1 MSEAAGLAT
10 APGPASRYRES
21 LRLNPGRFP
30 ADQMEML
37 PMAPAARPRLG
48 LAGILLLALLLR
60 LIYLGQ
66 VASLPFF
73 DHPVGESQVH
83 LTLASQI
90 AAGSFVPH
98 RPFFYASVLYPYF
111 LAVVLEISRGR
122 ILGVALVQVL
132 AGVLLVYLVYRLGAR
147 IYGSSA
153 GLWAAA
159 LAALYGPFAFFEA
172 DVVGV
177 PTPGVVCV
185 VPVTP
190 PTELG
195 IETS

>member
-1 MSEAAGLAT
+1 MSKARTSGRPAA
-10 APGPASRYRES
+10 APQNPAER
-21 LRLNPGRFP
+21 
-30 ADQMEML
+30 
-37 PMAPAARPRLG
+37 APAARPRLG

-111 LAVVLEISRGR
+111 LAVVLEISRERGFSR
-122 ILGVALVQVL
+122 DATCSC
-132 AGVLLVYLVYRLGAR
+132 R
-147 IYGSSA
+147 
-153 GLWAAA
+153 AAMH
-159 LAALYGPFAFFEA
+159 
-172 DVVGV
+172 
-177 PTPGVVCV
+177 
-185 VPVTP
+185 VPVWHGWNAP
-190 PTELG
+190 SE
-195 IETS
+195 ERSRSARSR

>member
-1 MSEAAGLAT
+1 
-10 APGPASRYRES
+10 
-21 LRLNPGRFP
+21 
-30 ADQMEML
+30 MEF
-37 PMAPAARPRLG
+37 RPVLFR
-48 LAGILLLALLLR
+48 
-60 LIYLGQ
+60 
-66 VASLPFF
+66 SF

-83 LTLASQI
+83 LELASQI

-111 LAVVLEISRGR
+111 LAAVLEISRGR

-147 IYGSSA
+147 MYGSSA

-159 LAALYGPFAFFEA
+159 LATLYGPFAFFEA

-177 PTPGVVCV
+177 VWALVALTAAMLAWVAWGA
-185 VPVTP
+185 
-190 PTELG
+190 G
-195 IETS
+195 GG